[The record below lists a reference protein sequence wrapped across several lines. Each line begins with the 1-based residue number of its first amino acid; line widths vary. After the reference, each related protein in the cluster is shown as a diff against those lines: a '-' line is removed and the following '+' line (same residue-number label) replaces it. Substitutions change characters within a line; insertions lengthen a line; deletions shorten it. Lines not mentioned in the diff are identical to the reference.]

1 MVSGFSAN
9 TQFATKNDSAIVHR
23 DHRSYQMNKDTIIKE
38 IQRTAEANGGV
49 PLGRERF
56 LKETGIKDSAWSGK
70 FWTKWSDAIL
80 EAGLLPNQMQT
91 AFPDEVLLASYAA
104 LAIEIGR
111 IPTSVEL
118 KMKARNDASFPSHN
132 TFARFGS
139 KRQLLSKLL
148 MFCKKSE
155 GFGDLVALLEEMPE
169 SEPVP
174 QTDSSSVSSE
184 DGYVYLLSFGEE
196 YKIGSSNNVERR
208 FREIKTQ
215 MPYEGKIIH
224 TITTGDPAGIEAYWH
239 QYFKEKRL
247 KGE

>member
-1 MVSGFSAN
+1 
-9 TQFATKNDSAIVHR
+9 
-23 DHRSYQMNKDTIIKE
+23 MNKDTIIKE

-104 LAIEIGR
+104 LVIELGH

-118 KMKARNDASFPSHN
+118 KMKARNDANFPSHN
-132 TFARFGS
+132 TFGRFGS

-148 MFCKKSE
+148 VFCKNSG
-155 GFGDLVALLEEMPE
+155 GFDDLVALLEEMPE
-169 SEPVP
+169 SKSAP
-174 QTDSSSVSSE
+174 QTDSTSVSSE

-196 YKIGSSNNVERR
+196 YKIGSSSNVERR

-239 QYFKEKRL
+239 QYFRAKRL
-247 KGE
+247 KGEWFKLSASEIKYFKKRKLM